1 MPEIHKGK
9 RRRKTHTTIWL
20 ADLYFLYALQVAE
33 TSSRGLQQRIKKVE
47 ISEPDPCLPSSFALV
62 YFGRSHMW
70 LFNYLSNY
78 VRQLIVLIFLWK
90 INVARLE

>member
-1 MPEIHKGK
+1 MFSSSVLRTQKSSSP
-9 RRRKTHTTIWL
+9 L
-20 ADLYFLYALQVAE
+20 AAE

-47 ISEPDPCLPSSFALV
+47 ISKPDLVFLLLLPLCISGVAACGF
-62 YFGRSHMW
+62 
-70 LFNYLSNY
+70 FNYLSNY

>member
-1 MPEIHKGK
+1 MLSSSIL
-9 RRRKTHTTIWL
+9 RTRKSSSPL
-20 ADLYFLYALQVAE
+20 AAE

-47 ISEPDPCLPSSFALV
+47 ISEPDPRLPSSFSLV
-62 YFGRSHMW
+62 YFGRSRMW

>member
-1 MPEIHKGK
+1 MFSSSVL
-9 RRRKTHTTIWL
+9 RTRKSSSPL
-20 ADLYFLYALQVAE
+20 AAE

-47 ISEPDPCLPSSFALV
+47 ISEPDPCLPSSLPLCILGVAACGF
-62 YFGRSHMW
+62 
-70 LFNYLSNY
+70 FNYLSNY